1 MPQISSMDVWRDED
15 WYGWFGRRAFPRV
28 VLLTGSR
35 SWTDK
40 DILFDIFE
48 PFPRQTQFIHGGA
61 KGLDSLA
68 HSTLLHLGFV
78 KPHVVKP
85 EYDLWKAKVGPK
97 YGGLRAPRERNILM
111 LDGRQTH
118 EGPVDPAL
126 VPELVL
132 AFFMTEEETG
142 GTAHCCKE
150 ARKRKLPIKKYV
162 HR

>member
-1 MPQISSMDVWRDED
+1 MPWDSADKWRDED
-15 WYGWFGRRAFPRV
+15 WYGWFGRRSFPRV

-40 DILFDIFE
+40 DFIMDVLE

-68 HSTLLHLGFV
+68 HSALLHMGFIT
-78 KPHVVKP
+78 PHVVKP
-85 EYDLWKAKVGPK
+85 EYDLWKEKIGPR

-111 LDGRQTH
+111 LDGRTTYQGPQTA
-118 EGPVDPAL
+118 AL
-126 VPELVL
+126 IPELVL

-142 GTAHCCKE
+142 GTSHCTKE
-150 ARKRKLPIKKYV
+150 ARKRSIPIKKYC
-162 HR
+162 HP